1 MAKELNEKS
10 IKDRLEVLENDIT
23 KVSEQMVSLDKQKSD
38 AIAMLNA
45 LNGAK
50 QQCMNFL
57 KDISDE
63 DYMNRFLNNVEFY
76 INLSNVGSDPINSL
90 DVSMLT
96 NDPLNETKKICA

>member
-1 MAKELNEKS
+1 MAKELNVKS

-63 DYMNRFLNNVEFY
+63 DQEGQEE
-76 INLSNVGSDPINSL
+76 GSSSSEGDDS
-90 DVSMLT
+90 
-96 NDPLNETKKICA
+96 

>member
-1 MAKELNEKS
+1 MTKELNEDKL
-10 IKDRLEVLENDIT
+10 KERLEVLEGDIK
-23 KVSEQMVSLDKQKSD
+23 KVSEQMVSLDKQKTD

-63 DYMNRFLNNVEFY
+63 DQEGQEE
-76 INLSNVGSDPINSL
+76 GSSSSEGDDS
-90 DVSMLT
+90 
-96 NDPLNETKKICA
+96 